1 MDLQLTG
8 KTAVV
13 TGGSRGI
20 GKAVAETLAAE
31 GCRVA
36 ICARNQPD
44 IDAAVRE
51 FESRGI
57 ELLAHKLDVQD
68 RDAVKTWIDGVAT
81 VTGGVDVLVANVSA
95 FPGRN
100 EPQDWRLGFD
110 VDLMGTLNPIDAALP
125 CLLRSDASS
134 VVVVGSTASV
144 DPMGPGRPYD
154 VYKAALVTY
163 VKSMCLAHAGD
174 GVRFNTVSP
183 GTVYFEGGRWD
194 NARRDDPARYQHYLE
209 RNPMG
214 RMGTP
219 QDVANAVAFLSSPA
233 ASFIT
238 GTNLIVDGAFT
249 RRVQL

>member
-1 MDLQLTG
+1 MDLELAG

-13 TGGSRGI
+13 TGASRGI
-20 GKAVAETLAAE
+20 GKAIAETFAAE
-31 GCRVA
+31 GCNVA
-36 ICARNQPD
+36 ICARSQ
-44 IDAAVRE
+44 AALDTCVAE
-51 FESRGI
+51 FDGRGQT
-57 ELLAHKLDVQD
+57 LLATTLDVQD
-68 RDAVKTWIDGVAT
+68 REAVRSWIDGVAEI
-81 VTGGVDVLVANVSA
+81 TGGVDILVPNVSA

-100 EPQDWRLGFD
+100 DPEDWRLGFD
-110 VDLMGTLNPIDAALP
+110 VDLMGTLNPIDAAMP
-125 CLLRSDASS
+125 HFERSDTPA
-134 VVVVGSTASV
+134 VIVIGSTASV

-174 GVRFNTVSP
+174 GIRFNTVSP

-194 NARRDDPARYQHYLE
+194 NARQNDPERYQHYLD

-219 QDVANAVAFLSSPA
+219 RDVANAVVFLASPA

>member
-1 MDLQLTG
+1 MDLDLAG

-13 TGGSRGI
+13 TGASKGI
-20 GKAVAETLAAE
+20 GKAIAETFAAE

-36 ICARNQPD
+36 ICARNQPAL
-44 IDAAVRE
+44 DATVAE
-51 FESRGI
+51 FEKNGQT
-57 ELLAHKLDVQD
+57 LLASRLDVQD
-68 RDAVKTWIDGVAT
+68 RAAVKAWVDDVAEQ
-81 VTGGVDVLVANVSA
+81 TGGVDILVANVSA

-100 EPQDWRLGFD
+100 EPEDWRLGFD
-110 VDLMGTLNPIDAALP
+110 VDLMGTLNPIDAAMP
-125 CLLRSDASS
+125 HFGNSDAPA
-134 VVVVGSTASV
+134 VVVIGSTASV

-174 GVRFNTVSP
+174 GIRFNTVSP

-194 NARRDDPARYQHYLE
+194 NARQNDPARYEHYLA

-219 QDVANAVAFLSSPA
+219 RDVANAAVFLASPA